1 MASNIEYLNG
11 VRNLASEIYQDRIPV
26 ATKENLAEVTQ
37 AIPKQQKWVYRSIN

>member
-1 MASNIEYLNG
+1 MATNIEYLNG

-37 AIPKQQKWVYRSIN
+37 AIHEYPSNKNEFI